1 MYVDRRL
8 WRTGRSLGRTIY
20 AQAGT
25 GAAKGDQLLGLMETT
40 EIADYVVELHN
51 RDLAA
56 ALRTNSQ
63 KTSTTVRFDGGPW
76 DAWSLPLETVTAPVY
91 DPSHSIGRN
100 YWLDTN
106 SNPPIYHWRD
116 TP

>member
-8 WRTGRSLGRTIY
+8 WRTGRSLGRTVY

-25 GAAKGDQLLGLMETT
+25 GAAKGDQLLGLMETP

-56 ALRTNSQ
+56 ALRA
-63 KTSTTVRFDGGPW
+63 KPRTTVHFDGGPW
-76 DAWSLPLETVTAPVY
+76 NGRSVPMETVTAPAFS
-91 DPSHSIGRN
+91 PSHSIGRN
-100 YWLDTN
+100 YWLDTK
-106 SNPPIYHWRD
+106 SDPPTYRWQNND
-116 TP
+116 

>member
-8 WRTGRSLGRTIY
+8 WRTGRSLGRTVY

-51 RDLAA
+51 RDLAT
-56 ALRTNSQ
+56 ALRSNTTE
-63 KTSTTVRFDGGPW
+63 TSTIVHFDGGPW
-76 DAWSLPLETVTAPVY
+76 NYETATVDNVVGPVF
-91 DPSHSIGRN
+91 SAQHNIGRN
-100 YWLDTN
+100 YWLDTA
-106 SNPPIYHWRD
+106 SDPPTYRWRAA
-116 TP
+116 P